1 VGVEGEALAN
11 QSAVSVRCLY
21 RPDGSVPASQ
31 DEPDLIAILARS
43 Y

>member
-1 VGVEGEALAN
+1 
-11 QSAVSVRCLY
+11 VRCLY

>member
-1 VGVEGEALAN
+1 VGVEGEAKAN
-11 QSAVSVRCLY
+11 QSAISVRALY
-21 RPDGSVPASQ
+21 RADGSVPASQ